1 MAKRFEL
8 KPLDDVG
15 KELENAYEKNWN
27 ILDVTVGIVDST
39 WVNERVKE
47 VMDVIVEF
55 IFHFPALRMELE
67 AMQSKMIVRNDE

>member
-1 MAKRFEL
+1 MTLA
-8 KPLDDVG
+8 
-15 KELENAYEKNWN
+15 KNWKMGMKKTKTF
-27 ILDVTVGIVDST
+27 LDVTVGIVDST

-67 AMQSKMIVRNDE
+67 AIQSKMIVRNDE

>member
-1 MAKRFEL
+1 M
-8 KPLDDVG
+8 
-15 KELENAYEKNWN
+15 
-27 ILDVTVGIVDST
+27 TVGIVDST

-67 AMQSKMIVRNDE
+67 AIQSKMIVRNDE

>member
-1 MAKRFEL
+1 MTLA
-8 KPLDDVG
+8 
-15 KELENAYEKNWN
+15 KNWKMRMKKTEN

-67 AMQSKMIVRNDE
+67 AIQSKMIVRNDE

>member
-1 MAKRFEL
+1 M
-8 KPLDDVG
+8 
-15 KELENAYEKNWN
+15 
-27 ILDVTVGIVDST
+27 TVGIVDST

-67 AMQSKMIVRNDE
+67 AIRSKMVVRNDE